1 MICNVHHT
9 FRNVRVL
16 INWFSQIA
24 VIVNVHCASRNFPF
38 SFLVRRLPFICGR
51 VAAVKLLGFA
61 ADRMVRDACMLVQKG
76 NKIRQGWEMLALC
89 FQVIGQCG
97 KLVLKW
103 P

>member
-1 MICNVHHT
+1 MIGDVHHT

-24 VIVNVHCASRNFPF
+24 VIVNVHCASRNLPFP
-38 SFLVRRLPFICGR
+38 FLVRRLSFICGR

-61 ADRMVRDACMLVQKG
+61 PDRMVRDARMLVQKG
-76 NKIRQGWEMLALC
+76 NKIHQGWEMLALR